1 MRRQNACK
9 KRERLPPVIIETTPT
24 PLSMPAL
31 IYERRA
37 SIKEKFDIEQR
48 VRGTLKK
55 EHLREISDLSEQYND
70 LMLLKSAQCDDL
82 KKKLQELET
91 KKQEELNRS
100 LIQARIDANLATIKK
115 IKKKTKIEK
124 TELKYSRLS
133 SGESVVMTK
142 GKTRLGSSDPSTKS
156 TKSSIVKSKR
166 AGGKT

>member
-9 KRERLPPVIIETTPT
+9 KKERRPAIIETKQND
-24 PLSMPAL
+24 MPAL

-37 SIKEKFDIEQR
+37 SLKEKFDIEQQ

-100 LIQARIDANLATIKK
+100 LIQARIDANVATIKK
-115 IKKKTKIEK
+115 IKKKVKAEKIES
-124 TELKYSRLS
+124 KYSRLS

-142 GKTRLGSSDPSTKS
+142 GKTRLGSSAQSTKS

-166 AGGKT
+166 ADGKR